1 MSRTKDWLMIIE
13 DVAQEALNLNLEGK
27 DAVDYMVSNFPDK
40 SYGALRG
47 CFEEVLRSVK
57 ERETLV

>member
-1 MSRTKDWLMIIE
+1 MSRTKDWLMIVE

-40 SYGALRG
+40 SYEALRG
-47 CFEEVLRSVK
+47 CFGEVLRSVK
-57 ERETLV
+57 ERETSV